1 MGEQPCLWSTLDLKF
16 NAHNGVGDE
25 HWDWDPLHPP
35 IGPVGWTKELKE
47 VLNTGRLKTLNHLTL
62 DFIKEDSC
70 SWEDFMFFLHIIPPT
85 VQKLSLPKLWPIET
99 HPMPPFPVMA
109 KQLVEKLDKFEEV
122 DFGSNGFLLELGMAH
137 AVLRTVSAGRDSKLR
152 ILSMPGFAQR
162 LCPDVL
168 AEARKTLTVNLLGLN
183 LYLRSDSDD
192 EDGDEENVIQ
202 IGNILIEH
210 NQKKGNAKYVVQQY
224 LQEVMGEEKNEDKIE
239 DTMSLLSLLARCL
252 CLHYYRILL
261 RLLEAPK

>member
-1 MGEQPCLWSTLDLKF
+1 
-16 NAHNGVGDE
+16 
-25 HWDWDPLHPP
+25 
-35 IGPVGWTKELKE
+35 
-47 VLNTGRLKTLNHLTL
+47 
-62 DFIKEDSC
+62 
-70 SWEDFMFFLHIIPPT
+70 
-85 VQKLSLPKLWPIET
+85 
-99 HPMPPFPVMA
+99 
-109 KQLVEKLDKFEEV
+109 
-122 DFGSNGFLLELGMAH
+122 
-137 AVLRTVSAGRDSKLR
+137 
-152 ILSMPGFAQR
+152 MPGFAQR

-252 CLHYYRILL
+252 CLLYYRILL

>member
-16 NAHNGVGDE
+16 NADNGEGGE
-25 HWDWDPLHPP
+25 HWVRDPTGPP

-62 DFIKEDSC
+62 DFMKDNSC

-85 VQKLSLPKLWPIET
+85 VQKLSLPNLWPLPID
-99 HPMPPFPVMA
+99 PMPPFPVLA

-122 DFGSNGFLLELGMAH
+122 DFGRTGILRGPGMAE
-137 AVLRTVSAGRDSKLR
+137 AVLRAVSAGRDSKLR

-252 CLHYYRILL
+252 CLLYYRILL